1 MSGRHIKALIRAYR
15 DRDDLAFRR
24 AAQAI
29 IDEEEAKRHT
39 TLARDLRHLLAAG
52 AQQGLSMP
60 DPVMALPDP
69 PKDRDSSL
77 PLADIRTSDLR
88 LSDLVLDEE
97 LATHLHHLVREVEHW
112 PLLDRHAI
120 ARRNRLLL
128 YGPPGCGKTS
138 IASALAHELGRP
150 LVTIRVEGVVSSYL
164 GETAT
169 NLRKVIDFAQS
180 GAYVVLFDEFDSLGK
195 DRDDPNDHGELRR
208 VVNAVLQM
216 IDAYSGPSLLIAAT
230 NHASVLD
237 EAMWRRFDEVFEVAL
252 PNTSQIHQLL
262 TQSLHSAAISDAV
275 LDQVSAS
282 LQGLPHAAAAHVANM
297 ALREAVLDGRTRASD
312 HDLWYAAERT
322 TQRRWV

>member
-1 MSGRHIKALIRAYR
+1 MSGRHLKALIRAYR

-29 IDEEEAKRHT
+29 IEEEEAKRHT

-52 AQQGLSMP
+52 AGPMLSMP
-60 DPVMALPDP
+60 DSVVSLPDP

-77 PLADIRTSDLR
+77 PLAEIRTSDLR
-88 LSDLVLDEE
+88 LADLVLDEA
-97 LATHLHHLVREVEHW
+97 LASHLHHLVREVEHW
-112 PLLDRHAI
+112 HLLDRHAI
-120 ARRNRLLL
+120 ARRNRVLL

-138 IASALAHELGRP
+138 IAAALASELNRP
-150 LVTIRVEGVVSSYL
+150 LVTVRVEGVVSSYL

-216 IDAYSGPSLLIAAT
+216 IDAYSGPSLLVAAT

-252 PNTSQIHQLL
+252 PSVTQIEELL
-262 TQSLHSAAISDAV
+262 MKSLGGAAITDHTYMRVAAA
-275 LDQVSAS
+275 LE
-282 LQGLPHAAAAHVANM
+282 GLPHAAAAHVAN
-297 ALREAVLDGRTRASD
+297 AAGREAIMAGRSRIND
-312 HDLWYAAERT
+312 DDLWHAVERT
-322 TQRRWV
+322 TQRRWI